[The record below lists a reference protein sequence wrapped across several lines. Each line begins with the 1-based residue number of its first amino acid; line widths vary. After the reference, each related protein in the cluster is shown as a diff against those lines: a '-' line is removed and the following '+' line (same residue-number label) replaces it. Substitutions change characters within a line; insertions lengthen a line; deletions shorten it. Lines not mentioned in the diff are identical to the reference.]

1 MPMGICMKTVA
12 YVTGLLL
19 TTLLLVSE
27 ISTHADAKQQFSLP
41 LDSKVSH
48 SVLSAMLDASSAGD
62 FYQIEPAISK
72 VWFTVDSIA
81 GEAKGKFIHFKGGI
95 ALQSDDSSGQVV
107 FVIKSDSISTSNAV
121 IDEVVRS
128 KSYLD
133 VNRYPEILFVS
144 NGFSW
149 QSETRGLLR
158 GKLTLHGVTKA
169 VAFSIELSGIKKS
182 KADNSGT
189 IRAKITTSIS
199 RAKFGMKLMSKVVND
214 TVKLNMNIQAKKYS
228 GISKD
233 QLVAM
238 CSYSG

>member
-1 MPMGICMKTVA
+1 MGICMKTVT

-19 TTLLLVSE
+19 TTLLLVSQ

-41 LDSKVSH
+41 LGSKVSH
-48 SVLSAMLDASSAGD
+48 SVLAAMLDASSAGD
-62 FYQIEPAISK
+62 FYQIQPGTSK
-72 VWFTVDSIA
+72 VWFSVDSIA

-95 ALQSDDSSGQVV
+95 ALQSDADKSGQVV

-121 IDEVVRS
+121 IDDVVRS

-133 VNRYPEILFVS
+133 VKRYPEILFVS

-149 QSETRGLLR
+149 LSEIRGLMR

-182 KADNSGT
+182 KTDNSGT

-199 RAKFGMKLMSKVVND
+199 RTKFGMKLMSKVVND

-233 QLVAM
+233 KLVAM